1 MYKNLRYM
9 MKYWLFFYIFYWL
22 FNFKIYKCILI
33 LKRGIIEYSNCVF
46 IIQKDIWIFIAI
58 LIGLIFFFFFH
69 ESWVIGEI
77 SSQRSIYARVNKDYG
92 NFLFKCDITL
102 GEDTSGC
109 TNGSL
114 VVLIR
119 VRVSLG
125 AIFHYNL
132 HLWILLFRG
141 ILIVESRV
149 YNMFVLIFFSMNRID
164 LGA

>member
-1 MYKNLRYM
+1 MC
-9 MKYWLFFYIFYWL
+9 
-22 FNFKIYKCILI
+22 IYHSEGYLNIYCHLDW
-33 LKRGIIEYSNCVF
+33 F
-46 IIQKDIWIFIAI
+46 D
-58 LIGLIFFFFFH
+58 FFFFFH

-149 YNMFVLIFFSMNRID
+149 HNVRFDFFFYESNRPWSLRFRVFLTCMFLFVSNIISLHSVLEIVIILKKNFWKIS
-164 LGA
+164 LYK